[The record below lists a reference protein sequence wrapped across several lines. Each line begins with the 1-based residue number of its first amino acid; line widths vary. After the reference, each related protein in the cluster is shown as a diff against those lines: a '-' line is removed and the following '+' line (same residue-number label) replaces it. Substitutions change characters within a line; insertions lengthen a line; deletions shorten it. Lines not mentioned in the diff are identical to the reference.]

1 VINFKVSG
9 IAAGVAFI
17 LSLIIGFASGAA
29 FSAILLR
36 AIVFALVF
44 FALSGLGV
52 WLVSRFLPELLNGAE
67 AGEDEGGSDIDDY
80 DISAPGS
87 RVNISVEETPIEGAF
102 PDDASEAVDDIA
114 GSPSTGSF
122 TSGAHTASSRESG
135 DLQADSSNA
144 ERSPLDQEK
153 KTGYNQG
160 RDITDDIGGL
170 VDQGDFAEGQA
181 EALPD
186 MGSIG
191 EGYTEG
197 GEGGQSMEAEDF
209 APPEE
214 PLRVSSKKP
223 AIADDFNPREL
234 AKGIQSLLK
243 KDEKG

>member
-1 VINFKVSG
+1 VINFRVSG
-9 IAAGVAFI
+9 IAAGAAFI

-44 FALSGLGV
+44 FALSGLGGV
-52 WLVSRFLPELLNGAE
+52 LVSRFLPELLSDTE
-67 AGEDEGGSDIDDY
+67 AGGGSGDIDDY
-80 DISAPGS
+80 DISVPGS
-87 RVNISVEETPIEGAF
+87 RVDISVGETPIEGAF

-122 TSGAHTASSRESG
+122 TTGGNAASSHGQG
-135 DLQADSSNA
+135 DLQADFSNA
-144 ERSPLDQEK
+144 ERSPLDQGK
-153 KTGYNQG
+153 KTGYNQE
-160 RDITDDIGGL
+160 RDITDDIGSL
-170 VDQGDFAEGQA
+170 VDQGDFAEGQT

-186 MGSIG
+186 MGNIA

-197 GEGGQSMEAEDF
+197 ESGQNVEAEDF

-223 AIADDFNPREL
+223 TVADDFNPREL
-234 AKGIQSLLK
+234 AKAIQSVLK
-243 KDEKG
+243 KEEKG